1 MSTSAASSRA
11 IWIVGAGAV
20 GLHLAARLHEV
31 AAVTLVARGPRAAAL
46 ATEGFEL
53 TGAEQRRAFVPVVD
67 AAAEWSVPAGAIVL
81 VAVKATQLAETL
93 EVLAPRLT
101 QGQVLGLCQN
111 GLGIAGLA
119 RQRAGDAA
127 LVRVACWLGAGLTG
141 PTAVRVAGVF
151 QLELAADDEPARS
164 HMSELQGLLTAAG
177 YPVTVAASVAA
188 CEWRKSLWN
197 LAVSGPCALLD
208 AVNGAILEVPQLR
221 ALAETLLAE
230 ARAVAAAEGV
240 TLLDA
245 DLERV
250 FASTE
255 KTRANTNAMLQDLRR
270 GATTEIEFLNG
281 AVARLAER
289 HGLSAPT
296 HAAVARLVA
305 AREVLANAARRE

>member
-1 MSTSAASSRA
+1 MSTSAASPRA

-81 VAVKATQLAETL
+81 VAVKATQLADTL
-93 EVLAPRLT
+93 AALAPRLT
-101 QGQVLGLCQN
+101 PGQVVGLCQN

-119 RQRAGDAA
+119 RERVPAA
-127 LVRVACWLGAGLTG
+127 TLVRVACWLGAGLAG

-151 QLELAADDEPARS
+151 QLELAVDDGPARS
-164 HMSELQGLLTAAG
+164 HMSELQGLLGATG

-240 TLLDA
+240 ALSDA

-255 KTRANTNAMLQDLRR
+255 KTRANYNAMLQDLRR
-270 GATTEIEFLNG
+270 GAATEIDFLNG
-281 AVARLAER
+281 AVARLAEQ

-305 AREVLANAARRE
+305 ARERLGRGATDG